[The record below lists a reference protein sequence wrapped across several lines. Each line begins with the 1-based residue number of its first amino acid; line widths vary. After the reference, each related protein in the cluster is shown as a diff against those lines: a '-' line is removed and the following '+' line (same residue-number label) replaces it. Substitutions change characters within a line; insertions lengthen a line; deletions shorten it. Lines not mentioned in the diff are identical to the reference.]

1 MYNLRAHILLCYGG
15 ACISSNAGSVKEA
28 IEKAIVKAGLQNEV
42 DVVTTGC
49 MGTCELGP
57 IMVIYPEGVFY
68 QKVKPEDAE
77 EIIQEHLLKGRVVKR
92 LFYKKPK
99 TEEMIEMFNDIDF
112 FKLQKKIALRNC
124 GIINPLEIEEYIA
137 ADGYMAL
144 GKVLTELTTQQVIEE
159 VKKSGLRGR
168 GGAGFPTG
176 LKWQF
181 TAASPG
187 KQKYVCCNA
196 DEGDPGAFMDRSIL
210 EGDPHSVME
219 AMMICGYA
227 IGADQGYIYVRAEYP
242 LAIERLS
249 IAIEQ
254 ARESGLLGKN
264 ILGTGFNFDMELRMG
279 AGAFVCGEETALMRS
294 IEGKRG
300 QPRPRP
306 PYPAQKGL
314 FECPTVLNNVE
325 TYANI
330 PYIILNGADDFA
342 SVGTEKS
349 RGTKVFALAGD
360 INNTGLIEIPI
371 GMPLGTIIYD
381 IGGGIPN
388 NKKLKAVQIG
398 GPSGGCIPADHLNV
412 RVDYESLKEL
422 GAIMGSGGLIIMD
435 EDTCMVDLAR
445 YFMEFIQEESCGKC
459 TPCREG
465 TRIMLNILERICQGK
480 GKMEDLDTLEELS
493 QQIKQTSL
501 CALGQT
507 APNPIEATLRY
518 FREEYIE
525 HIRDKKCRAGVC
537 AELVYAPCSNICPAS
552 VNVPAYLAYTKEGN
566 FAQALKTHLKN
577 NPFPAVCGRVCPHQC
592 EAKCRRNDIDSA
604 VSIRSVKRFMADS
617 IDDYLKCFP
626 EKQNSNGMKIA
637 VIGSGPSGLSS
648 AYFLTI
654 LGYEVTVF
662 ESEAKAGGMLTYA
675 IPSYRLPK
683 NIVEKEVQALSQYG
697 VKIKT
702 NIKIGKDITISELRK
717 QGFKAFYVAVGA
729 GDSIMPP
736 IEGIEGNNKVI
747 SGLDFLYKV
756 SNHEKISIGEEVV
769 VIGGGNTA
777 IDAAR
782 TAKRMGADV
791 TLVYRR
797 TREEMPAEIEEI
809 QEAENEGIK
818 IQLLQNI
825 KSVKLNSKYKLA
837 IEFVN
842 MRLGEFDR
850 SGRRRPVEIET
861 SSFVKETSLLILAIG
876 QKPSLNG
883 LFDKELVKLNRDSTI
898 CCSSHKGETM
908 SEDIFAGGDVVTG
921 PSTVVEAIG
930 QAQGAAEAIDKYL
943 TGGQEEYPWN
953 IMDPIEVAFD
963 PEEEPVYYE
972 RAKNIIIPLEGRD
985 SFSEIE
991 KTWNSATA
999 CKESERCLRC
1009 EFKKEEEEEL

>member
-1 MYNLRAHILLCYGG
+1 MYNFRTHVLLCYGG
-15 ACISSNAGSVKEA
+15 ACISSGAESIKEVMEQEIA
-28 IEKAIVKAGLQNEV
+28 KAGLQNEI

-57 IMVIYPEGVFY
+57 VMVIYPEGIFY
-68 QKVKPEDAE
+68 QKVKPEDAR
-77 EIIQEHLLKGRVVKR
+77 EIVQEHLLKGRVVKR

-99 TEEMIEMFNDIDF
+99 TEEMVEAFNNIDF
-112 FKLQKKIALRNC
+112 FKLQRKIALRNC
-124 GIINPLEIEEYIA
+124 GIINPLDIEEYIA
-137 ADGYMAL
+137 ADGYMAI
-144 GKVLTELTTQQVIEE
+144 GKVLTEMTSHQVIEE

-181 TAASPG
+181 TAAAKG
-187 KQKYVCCNA
+187 DKKYVLCNA

-227 IGADQGYIYVRAEYP
+227 ISSDQGYIYVRAEYP

-249 IAIEQ
+249 TAIEQ
-254 ARESGLLGKN
+254 ARKNGLLGKD
-264 ILGTGFNFDMELRMG
+264 ILGTGFNFDIEIRMG

-314 FECPTVLNNVE
+314 WECPTVLNNVE

-330 PYIILNGADDFA
+330 PYIILQGAEDFA

-381 IGGGIPN
+381 IGGGCPN
-388 NKKLKAVQIG
+388 NKKLKAIQIG
-398 GPSGGCIPADHLNV
+398 GPSGGCVPVQHLNV
-412 RVDYESLKEL
+412 KVDYESLKEL
-422 GAIMGSGGLIIMD
+422 GAIMGSGGLIVMD

-465 TRIMLNILERICQGK
+465 TRIMLEILTRICQGK

-493 QQIKQTSL
+493 YPIKDSAL

-507 APNPIEATLRY
+507 APNPILSTLRY
-518 FREEYIE
+518 FRDEYIE

-537 AELVYAPCSNICPAS
+537 AELVYSPCSNACPAS

-566 FAQALKTHLKN
+566 VKKALAIHLKN
-577 NPFPAVCGRVCPHQC
+577 NPFPAVCGRVCPHAC

-604 VSIRSVKRFMADS
+604 VNIRSVKRFMADS

-626 EKQNSNGMKIA
+626 EKKDSNGIKVA
-637 VIGSGPSGLSS
+637 VIGSGPSGMSN
-648 AYFLTI
+648 AYFLTM

-662 ESEAKAGGMLTYA
+662 ESETKAGGMLTYA

-683 NIVEKEVQALSQYG
+683 DIVEKEIQALCQYG
-697 VKIKT
+697 VRIKT
-702 NIKIGKDITISELRK
+702 NTKIGKDVTIDELRK
-717 QGFKAFYVAVGA
+717 QGFKAFYIAIGT
-729 GDSIMPP
+729 GDSMMPS
-736 IEGIEGNNKVI
+736 IEGADDNNRVM
-747 SGLDFLYKV
+747 SGLDFLYKI
-756 SNHEKISIGEEVV
+756 NNNEKISVGREVV

-782 TAKRMGADV
+782 TAKRMGAEV
-791 TLVYRR
+791 SIVYRR

-809 QEAENEGIK
+809 KEAENEGIK

-825 KSVKLNSKYKLA
+825 KSIKSNGNNKLA
-837 IEFVN
+837 VEFLN
-842 MRLGEFDR
+842 MRLGEFDK
-850 SGRRRPVEIET
+850 SGRRRPVEIEA
-861 SSFVKETSLLILAIG
+861 SSFFREIDLLILAIG

-883 LFDKELVKLNRDSTI
+883 LFDKELVKLNRDNTI
-898 CCSSHKGETM
+898 CCASRKGETM

-930 QAQGAAEAIDKYL
+930 QAQKAAEAIDKYL
-943 TGGQEEYPWN
+943 TDGQEEYPWN

-963 PEEEPVYYE
+963 PEEEPVDYK
-972 RAKNIIIPLEGRD
+972 RAKNILVPVEKRD
-985 SFSEIE
+985 SYTEVE
-991 KTWNSATA
+991 KTWDRTTA

-1009 EFKKEEEEEL
+1009 EFKKEEEGL

>member
-1 MYNLRAHILLCYGG
+1 MYNLRAHVLLCYGG
-15 ACISSNAGSVKEA
+15 ACISSNAGSVKDTM
-28 IEKAIVKAGLQNEV
+28 EKAIAKAGLQNEV
-42 DVVTTGC
+42 DVITTGC

-57 IMVIYPEGVFY
+57 IIVIYPEGVFY
-68 QKVKPEDAE
+68 QKVRPEDAE
-77 EIIQEHLLKGRVVKR
+77 EIVQEHLLKGRVVKR

-99 TEEMIEMFNDIDF
+99 TEEMVEMFDNIDF

-144 GKVLTELTTQQVIEE
+144 GKALTEMTPQQVIEE
-159 VKKSGLRGR
+159 LKKSGLRGR

-242 LAIERLS
+242 LAVERLS

-254 ARESGLLGKN
+254 AKKNELLGEN
-264 ILGTGFNFDMELRMG
+264 IFGTDFNFDIEIRMG

-294 IEGKRG
+294 IEGERG
-300 QPRPRP
+300 EPRPKP

-325 TYANI
+325 TFANV
-330 PYIILNGADDFA
+330 PYIILNGAKDFA
-342 SVGTEKS
+342 SIGTEKS

-371 GMPLGTIIYD
+371 GIPLGTIIYD

-398 GPSGGCIPADHLNV
+398 GPSGGCIPTDHLNV
-412 RVDYESLKEL
+412 KVDYESLQEL
-422 GAIMGSGGLIIMD
+422 GAIMGSGGLIVMD

-480 GKMEDLDTLEELS
+480 GKMEDLDILEELS
-493 QQIKQTSL
+493 RQIKQTSL
-501 CALGQT
+501 CGLGQT
-507 APNPIEATLRY
+507 APNPVEATLRY

-537 AELVYAPCSNICPAS
+537 AELVYSPCSNECPAS
-552 VNVPAYLAYTKEGN
+552 VNVPGYLAYTKEGN
-566 FAQALKTHLKN
+566 YKKALEIHLKN

-592 EAKCRRNDIDSA
+592 EAKCRRKDLDSA

-626 EKQNSNGMKIA
+626 EKQKYNGMKIA
-637 VIGSGPSGLSS
+637 VIGSGPSGLSN

-662 ESEAKAGGMLTYA
+662 ESEVKAGGMLTYA

-683 NIVEKEVQALSQYG
+683 NIVEKEIQALSQYG
-697 VKIKT
+697 IKVKT
-702 NIKIGKDITISELRK
+702 NTKIGKDLTIDELRN
-717 QGFKAFYVAVGA
+717 QGYKAFYIAIGT

-736 IEGIEGNNKVI
+736 IEGIDGNNKVM
-747 SGLDFLYKV
+747 SGLEFLYKV
-756 SNHEKISIGEEVV
+756 SNNEKVSLGQEVV

-782 TAKRMGADV
+782 TARRMGANV
-791 TLVYRR
+791 TIVYRR

-809 QEAENEGIK
+809 KEAENEGIK

-825 KSVKLNSKYKLA
+825 KSIKENSDHQLA

-842 MRLGEFDR
+842 MRLAEFDK

-861 SSFVKETSLLILAIG
+861 SSFVKEVSFLILAIG

-883 LFDKELVKLNRDSTI
+883 VLTKEMVELNRDGTI
-898 CCSSHKGETM
+898 CCSSHQGETM
-908 SEDIFAGGDVVTG
+908 SKDIFAGGDVVTG
-921 PSTVVEAIG
+921 PATVVEAIG
-930 QAQGAAEAIDKYL
+930 QAQRAAEAIDKYL

-953 IMDPIEVAFD
+953 IMDSIEVEFD
-963 PEEEPVYYE
+963 PEEEPLDYE
-972 RAKNIIIPLEGRD
+972 RAKNILIPVEERD
-985 SFSEIE
+985 SFTEVE

-999 CKESERCLRC
+999 CKEAERCLRC
-1009 EFKKEEEEEL
+1009 EFKKEEEGL

>member
-1 MYNLRAHILLCYGG
+1 MYNLRAHVLLCYGG
-15 ACISSNAGSVKEA
+15 ACISSNAGSVKETM
-28 IEKAIVKAGLQNEV
+28 EKAIAKAGLQNEI

-77 EIIQEHLLKGRVVKR
+77 EIVQEHLLKGRVVKR

-112 FKLQKKIALRNC
+112 FKLQRKIALRNC

-144 GKVLTELTTQQVIEE
+144 GKVLTEMTPQEVVEE

-249 IAIEQ
+249 VAIEQ
-254 ARESGLLGKN
+254 AKKNGLLGEN
-264 ILGTGFNFDMELRMG
+264 ILGTGFNFDIELRMG

-300 QPRPRP
+300 QPRPKP

-314 FECPTVLNNVE
+314 FDCPTVLNNVE
-325 TYANI
+325 TFANI
-330 PYIILNGADDFA
+330 PYIILQGADDYA

-398 GPSGGCIPADHLNV
+398 GPSGGCIPIDHLNV
-412 RVDYESLKEL
+412 SVDYESLKEL
-422 GAIMGSGGLIIMD
+422 GAIMGSGGLIVMD

-465 TRIMLNILERICQGK
+465 TRVMLEILTRICQGK

-493 QQIKQTSL
+493 YQIKDTAL
-501 CALGQT
+501 CGLGQT
-507 APNPIEATLRY
+507 APNPILSTLRY

-537 AELVYAPCSNICPAS
+537 AELVYSPCSNECPAS

-566 FAQALKTHLKN
+566 VKKALAIHLKS
-577 NPFPAVCGRVCPHQC
+577 NPFPAVCGRVCPHAC

-604 VSIRSVKRFMADS
+604 VNIRSVKRFMADS
-617 IDDYLKCFP
+617 IEDYLKFFP
-626 EKQNSNGMKIA
+626 EKKDSNGIKVA
-637 VIGSGPSGLSS
+637 VIGSGPSGMSN
-648 AYFLTI
+648 AYFLTM

-662 ESEAKAGGMLTYA
+662 ESETKAGGMLTYA

-683 NIVEKEVQALSQYG
+683 DIVEKEIQALCQYG
-697 VKIKT
+697 VRIKT
-702 NIKIGKDITISELRK
+702 NTKIGKDVTIDELRK
-717 QGFKAFYVAVGA
+717 QGFKAFYIAIGT
-729 GDSIMPP
+729 GDSIMPS
-736 IEGIEGNNKVI
+736 IEGADGNNRVM
-747 SGLDFLYKV
+747 SGLDFLYKI
-756 SNHEKISIGEEVV
+756 NNNEKISVGREVV

-782 TAKRMGADV
+782 TAKRMGAEV
-791 TLVYRR
+791 TIVYRR
-797 TREEMPAEIEEI
+797 TRDEMPAEIEEI
-809 QEAENEGIK
+809 KEAENEEIK

-825 KSVKLNSKYKLA
+825 KSIKSNGNNKLA
-837 IEFVN
+837 VEFLN
-842 MRLGEFDR
+842 MRLSEFDK
-850 SGRRRPVEIET
+850 SGRRRPVEIEA
-861 SSFVKETSLLILAIG
+861 SSFFREIDLLILAIG

-883 LFDKELVKLNRDSTI
+883 LFDKELVKLNRNGTI
-898 CCSSHKGETM
+898 FCHSHKGETM

-930 QAQGAAEAIDKYL
+930 QAQKAAEAIDKYL
-943 TGGQEEYPWN
+943 TDGQEEYPWN

-963 PEEEPVYYE
+963 PEEEPVDYE
-972 RAKNIIIPLEGRD
+972 RAKNILVPVEKRD
-985 SFSEIE
+985 AYTEVE
-991 KTWNSATA
+991 KTWDRTTA

-1009 EFKKEEEEEL
+1009 EYKKEEEGL

>member
-1 MYNLRAHILLCYGG
+1 MYNLRAHVLLCYGG
-15 ACISSNAGSVKEA
+15 ACISSNADSVKGTM
-28 IEKAIVKAGLQNEV
+28 EKAIAKAGLQNEV

-77 EIIQEHLLKGRVVKR
+77 EIVREHLLKGRVVKR

-99 TEEMIEMFNDIDF
+99 TEEMVEMFNDIDF

-124 GIINPLEIEEYIA
+124 GSINPLEIEEYIA

-144 GKVLTELTTQQVIEE
+144 GKVLTEMTPQEVIEE
-159 VKKSGLRGR
+159 MKKSGLRGR

-210 EGDPHSVME
+210 EGDPHSIME

-242 LAIERLS
+242 LAVERLS

-254 ARESGLLGKN
+254 AKKNELLGKN
-264 ILGTGFNFDMELRMG
+264 ILGTDFNFDIEIRMG

-300 QPRPRP
+300 EPRPKP

-325 TYANI
+325 TFANV
-330 PYIILNGADDFA
+330 PYIILQGADDFA

-412 RVDYESLKEL
+412 KVDYESLQEL
-422 GAIMGSGGLIIMD
+422 GAIMGSGGLIVMD

-445 YFMEFIQEESCGKC
+445 YFMEFIQEESCGNC
-459 TPCREG
+459 TPCRQG

-493 QQIKQTSL
+493 RQIKQTSL
-501 CALGQT
+501 CGLGQT
-507 APNPIEATLRY
+507 APNPVEATLRY

-537 AELVYAPCSNICPAS
+537 AELVYSPCSNECPAS

-592 EAKCRRNDIDSA
+592 EAKCRRTDIDSA

-626 EKQNSNGMKIA
+626 EKQRSNGMKVA
-637 VIGSGPSGLSS
+637 VIGSGPSGLSN
-648 AYFLTI
+648 AYFLTM

-662 ESEAKAGGMLTYA
+662 ESETKAGGMLTYA

-683 NIVEKEVQALSQYG
+683 NIVEKEIQALSQYG

-702 NIKIGKDITISELRK
+702 NTIIGKDITIDELRK
-717 QGFKAFYVAVGA
+717 QGFKAFYIAAGT
-729 GDSIMPP
+729 GDSIMPA
-736 IEGIEGNNKVI
+736 IEGIDGNNRVM
-747 SGLDFLYKV
+747 SGLDFLYKI
-756 SNHEKISIGEEVV
+756 NNNEKISVGREVV

-791 TLVYRR
+791 TIVYRR
-797 TREEMPAEIEEI
+797 TKEEMPAEIEEI
-809 QEAENEGIK
+809 KEAENEGIK

-825 KSVKLNSKYKLA
+825 KSIKSGSNNKLA
-837 IEFVN
+837 VEFVN
-842 MRLGEFDR
+842 MRLSEFDK
-850 SGRRRPVEIET
+850 SGRRRPIEIES
-861 SSFVKETSLLILAIG
+861 SSFVREIDLLILAIG
-876 QKPSLNG
+876 QKPSLGN
-883 LFDKELVKLNRDSTI
+883 LFDKETIKLNRNGTI
-898 CCSSHKGETM
+898 FCHSHKGETM

-930 QAQGAAEAIDKYL
+930 QAQKAAEAIDKYL
-943 TGGQEEYPWN
+943 TDGREEYPWN
-953 IMDPIEVAFD
+953 IMDTIEVKFD
-963 PEEEPVYYE
+963 PEEEPVDYE
-972 RAKNIIIPLEGRD
+972 RAKNLLVPIEKRD
-985 SFSEIE
+985 SYREVE
-991 KTWNSATA
+991 KTWDRVTA
-999 CKESERCLRC
+999 CKEADRCLRC
-1009 EFKKEEEEEL
+1009 EFKKEEEGA

>member
-1 MYNLRAHILLCYGG
+1 MYNLRAHVLLCYGG

-28 IEKAIVKAGLQNEV
+28 MEKAIAKAGLQNEI

-77 EIIQEHLLKGRVVKR
+77 EIVQEHLLKGRVVKR

-99 TEEMIEMFNDIDF
+99 TEEMVEMFNDIDF

-144 GKVLTELTTQQVIEE
+144 GKVLTEMTPQQVVEE
-159 VKKSGLRGR
+159 IKKSGLRGR
-168 GGAGFPTG
+168 GGAGFPAG

-242 LAIERLS
+242 LAVERLS

-254 ARESGLLGKN
+254 AKKNELLGKN
-264 ILGTGFNFDMELRMG
+264 ILGTDFNFDIEIRMG

-300 QPRPRP
+300 EPRPKP

-325 TYANI
+325 TFANV
-330 PYIILNGADDFA
+330 PYIILQGADDFA

-398 GPSGGCIPADHLNV
+398 GPSGGCIPTDHLNV
-412 RVDYESLKEL
+412 KVDYESLQEL
-422 GAIMGSGGLIIMD
+422 GAIMGSGGLIVMD

-445 YFMEFIQEESCGKC
+445 YFMEFIQEESCGNC
-459 TPCREG
+459 TPCRQG
-465 TRIMLNILERICQGK
+465 TRIMLDILERICQGK
-480 GKMEDLDTLEELS
+480 GKMEDLDILEELS
-493 QQIKQTSL
+493 EQIKQTSL
-501 CALGQT
+501 CGLGQT
-507 APNPIEATLRY
+507 APNPVEATLRY

-537 AELVYAPCSNICPAS
+537 AELVYSPCSNECPAS
-552 VNVPAYLAYTKEGN
+552 VNVSAYLAYTKEGN
-566 FAQALKTHLKN
+566 FTQALKTHLKN

-592 EAKCRRNDIDSA
+592 EAKCRRADLDSA

-626 EKQNSNGMKIA
+626 EKQDSNGMKVA
-637 VIGSGPSGLSS
+637 VIGSGPSGLSN
-648 AYFLTI
+648 AYFLTM

-683 NIVEKEVQALSQYG
+683 NIVEKEIQALSQYG

-702 NIKIGKDITISELRK
+702 NTKIGKDLTINELKK
-717 QGFKAFYVAVGA
+717 QGFKAFYISVGT
-729 GDSIMPP
+729 GDSIMPA
-736 IEGIEGNNKVI
+736 IEGIDGKNRVM
-747 SGLDFLYKV
+747 SGLDFLYKI
-756 SNHEKISIGEEVV
+756 NNNEKISVGREVV

-782 TAKRMGADV
+782 TAKRMRADV
-791 TLVYRR
+791 TIVYRR

-809 QEAENEGIK
+809 KEAENEGIK

-825 KSVKLNSKYKLA
+825 KSVKSNSNNKLA
-837 IEFVN
+837 VEFVN
-842 MRLGEFDR
+842 MRLSEFDK
-850 SGRRRPVEIET
+850 SGRRRPVEIEA
-861 SSFVKETSLLILAIG
+861 SSFVREIDLLILAIG
-876 QKPSLNG
+876 QKPSLGN
-883 LFDKELVKLNRDSTI
+883 LFDKETIKLNRNGTI
-898 CCSSHKGETM
+898 FCHSHKGETM

-930 QAQGAAEAIDKYL
+930 QAQKAAEAIDKYL
-943 TGGQEEYPWN
+943 TGGREEYPWN
-953 IMDPIEVAFD
+953 IMDSIEVKFD
-963 PEEEPVYYE
+963 LEEEPVDYE
-972 RAKNIIIPLEGRD
+972 RAKNILVPVEKRD
-985 SFSEIE
+985 SYTEVE
-991 KTWNSATA
+991 KTWNKETA
-999 CKESERCLRC
+999 CKEADRCLRC
-1009 EFKKEEEEEL
+1009 EFKKEEEGS

>member
-1 MYNLRAHILLCYGG
+1 MYNFRTHILLCYGG
-15 ACISSNAGSVKEA
+15 ACISSGSESVKEA
-28 IEKAIVKAGLQNEV
+28 MEEEIIKAELQNEV
-42 DVVTTGC
+42 EIVTTGC

-57 IMVIYPEGVFY
+57 IMVVYPEGIFY
-68 QKVKPEDAE
+68 QKVKPEDAK
-77 EIIQEHLLKGRVVKR
+77 EIVQEHLLKGRVVKR

-99 TEEMIEMFNDIDF
+99 TEEMVEVFNNIDF
-112 FKLQKKIALRNC
+112 FKLQRKIALRNC
-124 GIINPLEIEEYIA
+124 GIINPLNIEEYIA
-137 ADGYMAL
+137 ADGYMAI
-144 GKVLTELTTQQVIEE
+144 GKVLTEMTPQQVVEE

-181 TAASPG
+181 TAAAKG
-187 KQKYVCCNA
+187 DKKYVLCNA

-227 IGADQGYIYVRAEYP
+227 ISSDQGYIYVRAEYP

-249 IAIEQ
+249 TAIEQ
-254 ARESGLLGKN
+254 ARKNGLLGKD
-264 ILGTGFNFDMELRMG
+264 ILGTGFNFDIELRMG

-300 QPRPRP
+300 QPRPKP

-330 PYIILNGADDFA
+330 PYIILKGAEDYA

-349 RGTKVFALAGD
+349 KGTKVFALAGD
-360 INNTGLIEIPI
+360 INNTGLIEVPI

-398 GPSGGCIPADHLNV
+398 GPSGGCIPIDYLNV

-422 GAIMGSGGLIIMD
+422 GAIMGSGGLIVMD

-465 TRIMLNILERICQGK
+465 TRIMLEILTRICQGK

-493 QQIKQTSL
+493 YQIKDTAL
-501 CALGQT
+501 CGLGQT
-507 APNPIEATLRY
+507 APNPILSTLRY
-518 FREEYIE
+518 FKDEYIE

-537 AELVYAPCSNICPAS
+537 AELVYSPCSNACPAS
-552 VNVPAYLAYTKEGN
+552 VNVPAYITYTKEGN
-566 FAQALKTHLKN
+566 FKKALEIHLKN
-577 NPFPAVCGRVCPHQC
+577 NPFPAVCGRVCPHSC
-592 EAKCRRNDIDSA
+592 EAKCRRADLDSA
-604 VSIRSVKRFMADS
+604 VNIRSVKRFMADS
-617 IDDYLKCFP
+617 VDDYLECFP
-626 EKQNSNGMKIA
+626 EKQPSKGIKVA
-637 VIGSGPSGLSS
+637 VIGAGPSGLSN
-648 AYFLTI
+648 AYFLTM

-662 ESEAKAGGMLTYA
+662 ESEVKAGGMLTYA

-683 NIVEKEVQALSQYG
+683 DIVEKEIKALSEYG

-702 NIKIGKDITISELRK
+702 NSKVGKEVTINQLRE
-717 QGFKAFYVAVGA
+717 QEFKAFYVAVGT
-729 GDSIMPP
+729 GNSIMPS
-736 IEGIEGNNKVI
+736 IKGTESEKVI
-747 SGLDFLYKV
+747 GGLDFLYKV
-756 SNHEKISIGEEVV
+756 NNEEKIDVGKEVV

-782 TAKRMGADV
+782 TAKKLGAEV
-791 TLVYRR
+791 TIVYRR
-797 TREEMPAEIEEI
+797 TREEMPAELEEIEE
-809 QEAENEGIK
+809 AEKEGVK
-818 IQLLQNI
+818 INFLQNI
-825 KSVKLNSKYKLA
+825 KSAKSKSDKLEV
-837 IEFVN
+837 EFVE
-842 MRLGEFDR
+842 MRLAEFDK
-850 SGRRRPVEIET
+850 SGRRRPVEIE
-861 SSFVKETSLLILAIG
+861 SSLFTKEIDLLILAIG
-876 QKPSLNG
+876 QKASLDNLFEEEMKINRNG
-883 LFDKELVKLNRDSTI
+883 TI
-898 CCSSHKGETM
+898 CCSNYKGGTICK
-908 SEDIFAGGDVVTG
+908 DIFAGGDVVTG
-921 PSTVVEAIG
+921 PATVVEAIG
-930 QAQGAAEAIDKYL
+930 EAQRAAEAMDKYL
-943 TGGQEEYPWN
+943 TGGREEYPWN

-963 PEEEPVYYE
+963 PEEEPVNYN
-972 RAKNIIIPLEGRD
+972 RAENILVPLEKRD
-985 SFSEIE
+985 VYTEVE
-991 KTWNSATA
+991 KTWDKVTA

-1009 EFKKEEEEEL
+1009 EYKKEEEGL

>member
-1 MYNLRAHILLCYGG
+1 MYNLRAHVLLCYGG
-15 ACISSNAGSVKEA
+15 ACISSNADSVKVSM
-28 IEKAIVKAGLQNEV
+28 EKAIAKAGLQNEV
-42 DVVTTGC
+42 DIVTTGC

-68 QKVKPEDAE
+68 QKVRPEDAE
-77 EIIQEHLLKGRVVKR
+77 EIVQEHLLKGRVVKR

-99 TEEMIEMFNDIDF
+99 TEEMVEMFNDIDF
-112 FKLQKKIALRNC
+112 FKLQRKIALRNC

-144 GKVLTELTTQQVIEE
+144 GKVLTEMTPQEVIEE

-210 EGDPHSVME
+210 EGDPHSIME

-242 LAIERLS
+242 LAVERLS

-254 ARESGLLGKN
+254 AKKNELLGKN
-264 ILGTGFNFDMELRMG
+264 ILGTDFNFDIEIRMG

-300 QPRPRP
+300 EPRPKP

-325 TYANI
+325 TFANI
-330 PYIILNGADDFA
+330 PYIILQGADDFA
-342 SVGTEKS
+342 SMGTEKS

-412 RVDYESLKEL
+412 KVDYESLQEL
-422 GAIMGSGGLIIMD
+422 GAIMGSGGLIVMD

-445 YFMEFIQEESCGKC
+445 YFMEFIQEESCGNC
-459 TPCREG
+459 TPCRQG

-480 GKMEDLDTLEELS
+480 GKMEDLDILEELS
-493 QQIKQTSL
+493 EQIKQTSL
-501 CALGQT
+501 CGLGQT
-507 APNPIEATLRY
+507 APNPVIATLRY
-518 FREEYIE
+518 FRDEYIE

-537 AELVYAPCSNICPAS
+537 AELVYSPCSNECPAS
-552 VNVPAYLAYTKEGN
+552 VNVPGYLAYAKEGN
-566 FAQALKTHLKN
+566 FKKALQIHLKN
-577 NPFPAVCGRVCPHQC
+577 NPFPAVCGRVCPHEC
-592 EAKCRRNDIDSA
+592 EAKCRRVDLDSA

-626 EKQNSNGMKIA
+626 EKQDSNGMKVA
-637 VIGSGPSGLSS
+637 VIGSGPSGLSN
-648 AYFLTI
+648 AYFLTM

-683 NIVEKEVQALSQYG
+683 NIVEKEIQALSQYG

-702 NIKIGKDITISELRK
+702 TTKIGKDITIDELRK
-717 QGFKAFYVAVGA
+717 QGFKAFYIAVGT
-729 GDSIMPP
+729 GDSIMPA
-736 IEGIEGNNKVI
+736 IEGIDGNSRVM
-747 SGLDFLYKV
+747 SGLDFLYKI
-756 SNHEKISIGEEVV
+756 NNNEKISVGQEVV

-777 IDAAR
+777 IDTAR

-791 TLVYRR
+791 TIVYRR

-809 QEAENEGIK
+809 KEAENEGIK

-825 KSVKLNSKYKLA
+825 KSIKSNSNNKLA
-837 IEFVN
+837 VEFVN
-842 MRLGEFDR
+842 MRLAEFDK

-861 SSFVKETSLLILAIG
+861 SLFVKEIDLLILAIG
-876 QKPSLNG
+876 QKPSLG
-883 LFDKELVKLNRDSTI
+883 SLFDKESVKLDRDGTI
-898 CCSSHKGETM
+898 FCHSHKGETM

-921 PSTVVEAIG
+921 PFTVVEAIG
-930 QAQGAAEAIDKYL
+930 QAQRAAEAMDKYL
-943 TGGQEEYPWN
+943 TGGREEYPWN
-953 IMDPIEVAFD
+953 IMDVIEVKFD
-963 PEEEPVYYE
+963 PEEEPVDYE
-972 RAKNIIIPLEGRD
+972 RAKNILVPVEKRD
-985 SFSEIE
+985 SYTEVE
-991 KTWNSATA
+991 KSWDRVTA
-999 CKESERCLRC
+999 CKEADRCLRC
-1009 EFKKEEEEEL
+1009 EFKKEEEGA

>member
-1 MYNLRAHILLCYGG
+1 MYNLRAHVLLCYGG
-15 ACISSNAGSVKEA
+15 ACISSNAESVKEA
-28 IEKAIVKAGLQNEV
+28 MERAIAKAGLQNEV

-57 IMVIYPEGVFY
+57 LMVIYPDGVFY

-77 EIIQEHLLKGRVVKR
+77 EIVQEHLLKGRVVKR

-99 TEEMIEMFNDIDF
+99 TEEMVEMFNNIDF

-144 GKVLTELTTQQVIEE
+144 GKVLTEMTPQQVIEE
-159 VKKSGLRGR
+159 IKKSGLRGR

-181 TAASPG
+181 TAAAKGSE
-187 KQKYVCCNA
+187 KYVLCNA

-210 EGDPHSVME
+210 EGDPHSIME

-227 IGADQGYIYVRAEYP
+227 IGANQGYIYVRAEYP
-242 LAIERLS
+242 LAVERLL

-254 ARESGLLGKN
+254 AKKNELLGKN
-264 ILGTGFNFDMELRMG
+264 ILGTDFDFDIEIRIG

-300 QPRPRP
+300 EPRPKP

-325 TYANI
+325 TFANI
-330 PYIILNGADDFA
+330 PYIILQGADDFA
-342 SVGTEKS
+342 SMGIEKS

-412 RVDYESLKEL
+412 KVDYESLQEL
-422 GAIMGSGGLIIMD
+422 GAIMGSGGLIVMD

-445 YFMEFIQEESCGKC
+445 YFMEFIQEESCGNC
-459 TPCREG
+459 TPCRQG

-480 GKMEDLDTLEELS
+480 GKMEDLDILEELS
-493 QQIKQTSL
+493 EQIKRTSL
-501 CALGQT
+501 CGLGQT
-507 APNPIEATLRY
+507 APNPVIATLRY

-537 AELVYAPCSNICPAS
+537 SELVYAPCSNICPAS

-592 EAKCRRNDIDSA
+592 EAKCRRNDLDSA

-626 EKQNSNGMKIA
+626 EKQNSNGIKVA
-637 VIGSGPSGLSS
+637 VIGSGPSGLSN
-648 AYFLTI
+648 AYFLTM
-654 LGYEVTVF
+654 LGYDVTVF
-662 ESEAKAGGMLTYA
+662 ESESKTGGMLTYA

-683 NIVEKEVQALSQYG
+683 DIVEKEIQALSQYG

-702 NIKIGKDITISELRK
+702 NVRIGKDISIDELRK
-717 QGFKAFYVAVGA
+717 QGFKAFYIAAGT
-729 GDSIMPP
+729 GDSIMPA
-736 IEGIEGNNKVI
+736 IEGIDGNNRVM
-747 SGLDFLYKV
+747 SGLNFLYKI
-756 SNHEKISIGEEVV
+756 NNNEKISVGQEVV

-782 TAKRMGADV
+782 TAKRLGAEV
-791 TLVYRR
+791 TIVYRR
-797 TREEMPAEIEEI
+797 TKEEMPAELEEI
-809 QEAENEGIK
+809 NEAENEGIK

-825 KSVKLNSKYKLA
+825 KSVKSNSNDKLKV
-837 IEFVN
+837 EFVN
-842 MRLGEFDR
+842 MRLGEFDK
-850 SGRRRPVEIET
+850 SGRRRPVEIEA
-861 SSFVKETSLLILAIG
+861 SSFTKEVSLLILAIG
-876 QKPSLNG
+876 QKPSLGN
-883 LFDKELVKLNRDSTI
+883 LFDKETIKLNRNGTI
-898 CCSSHKGETM
+898 FCHSYKGETM

-930 QAQGAAEAIDKYL
+930 QAQRAAEAIDKYL
-943 TGGQEEYPWN
+943 TGGREEYPWN
-953 IMDPIEVAFD
+953 IMDKIEVKFD
-963 PEEEPVYYE
+963 PEEEPVDYE
-972 RAKNIIIPLEGRD
+972 RAKNILVPVEKRD
-985 SFSEIE
+985 SYTEVE
-991 KTWNSATA
+991 KTWDRVTA
-999 CKESERCLRC
+999 CKEADRCLRC
-1009 EFKKEEEEEL
+1009 EYKKEGEGA

>member
-1 MYNLRAHILLCYGG
+1 MYNFRTHILLCYGG
-15 ACISSNAGSVKEA
+15 ACISSGSESVKEA
-28 IEKAIVKAGLQNEV
+28 MEEEIIKAELQNEV
-42 DVVTTGC
+42 EIVTTGC

-57 IMVIYPEGVFY
+57 IMVVYPEGIFY
-68 QKVKPEDAE
+68 QKVKPEDAK
-77 EIIQEHLLKGRVVKR
+77 EIVQEHLLKGRVVKR

-99 TEEMIEMFNDIDF
+99 TEEMVEVFNNIDF
-112 FKLQKKIALRNC
+112 FKLQRKIALRNC
-124 GIINPLEIEEYIA
+124 GIINPLNIEEYIA
-137 ADGYMAL
+137 ADGYMAI
-144 GKVLTELTTQQVIEE
+144 GKVLTEMTPQQVVEE

-181 TAASPG
+181 TAAAKG
-187 KQKYVCCNA
+187 DKKYVLCNA

-227 IGADQGYIYVRAEYP
+227 ISSDQGYIYVRAEYP

-249 IAIEQ
+249 TAIEQ
-254 ARESGLLGKN
+254 ARKNGLLGKD
-264 ILGTGFNFDMELRMG
+264 ILGTGFNFDIELRMG

-300 QPRPRP
+300 QPRPKP

-330 PYIILNGADDFA
+330 PYIILKGAEDYA

-349 RGTKVFALAGD
+349 KGTKVFALAGD
-360 INNTGLIEIPI
+360 INNTGLIEVPI

-398 GPSGGCIPADHLNV
+398 GPSGGCIPIDYLNV

-422 GAIMGSGGLIIMD
+422 GAIMGSGGLIVMD

-465 TRIMLNILERICQGK
+465 TRIMLEILTRICQGK

-493 QQIKQTSL
+493 YQIKDTAL
-501 CALGQT
+501 CGLGQT
-507 APNPIEATLRY
+507 APNPILSTLRY
-518 FREEYIE
+518 FKDEYIE

-537 AELVYAPCSNICPAS
+537 AELVYSPCSNACPAS
-552 VNVPAYLAYTKEGN
+552 VNVPAYITYTKEGN
-566 FAQALKTHLKN
+566 FKKALEIHLKN
-577 NPFPAVCGRVCPHQC
+577 NPFPAVCGRVCPHSC
-592 EAKCRRNDIDSA
+592 EAKCRRADLDSA
-604 VSIRSVKRFMADS
+604 VNIRSVKRFMADS
-617 IDDYLKCFP
+617 VDDYLECFP
-626 EKQNSNGMKIA
+626 EKQPSKGIKVA
-637 VIGSGPSGLSS
+637 VIGAGPSGLSN
-648 AYFLTI
+648 AYFLTM

-662 ESEAKAGGMLTYA
+662 ESEVKAGGMLTYA

-683 NIVEKEVQALSQYG
+683 DIVEKEIKALSEYG

-702 NIKIGKDITISELRK
+702 NSKVGKEVTINQLRE
-717 QGFKAFYVAVGA
+717 QEFKAFYVAVGT
-729 GDSIMPP
+729 GNSIMPS
-736 IEGIEGNNKVI
+736 IKGTESEKVI
-747 SGLDFLYKV
+747 GGLDFLYKV
-756 SNHEKISIGEEVV
+756 NNEEKIDVGKEVV

-782 TAKRMGADV
+782 TAKKLGAEV
-791 TLVYRR
+791 TIVYRR
-797 TREEMPAEIEEI
+797 TREEMPAELEEIEE
-809 QEAENEGIK
+809 AEKEGVK
-818 IQLLQNI
+818 INFLQNI
-825 KSVKLNSKYKLA
+825 KSAKSKNDKLEV
-837 IEFVN
+837 EFVE
-842 MRLGEFDR
+842 MRLAEFDK
-850 SGRRRPVEIET
+850 SGRRRPVEIE
-861 SSFVKETSLLILAIG
+861 SSLFTKEIDLLILAIG
-876 QKPSLNG
+876 QKASLDNLFEEEMKINRNG
-883 LFDKELVKLNRDSTI
+883 TI
-898 CCSSHKGETM
+898 CCSNYKGGTICK
-908 SEDIFAGGDVVTG
+908 DIFAGGDVVTG
-921 PSTVVEAIG
+921 PATVVEAIG
-930 QAQGAAEAIDKYL
+930 EAQRAAEAMDKYL
-943 TGGQEEYPWN
+943 TGGREEYPWN

-963 PEEEPVYYE
+963 PEEEPVNYN
-972 RAKNIIIPLEGRD
+972 RAENILVPLEKRD
-985 SFSEIE
+985 VYTEVE
-991 KTWNSATA
+991 KTWDKVTA

-1009 EFKKEEEEEL
+1009 EYKKEEEGL

>member
-1 MYNLRAHILLCYGG
+1 MYNLRAHVLLCYGG
-15 ACISSNAGSVKEA
+15 ACISSNADSVKGSM
-28 IEKAIVKAGLQNEV
+28 EKAIAKAGLQNEV
-42 DVVTTGC
+42 DVITTGC

-68 QKVKPEDAE
+68 QKVRPEDAE
-77 EIIQEHLLKGRVVKR
+77 EIVQEHLLKGRVVKR

-99 TEEMIEMFNDIDF
+99 TEEMVEMFNDIDF
-112 FKLQKKIALRNC
+112 FKLQRKIALRNC

-144 GKVLTELTTQQVIEE
+144 GKVLTEMTPQQVVEE

-181 TAASPG
+181 TAASLG

-210 EGDPHSVME
+210 EGDPHSIME

-242 LAIERLS
+242 LAVERLS

-254 ARESGLLGKN
+254 AKKNELLGKN
-264 ILGTGFNFDMELRMG
+264 ILGTDFNFDIEIRMG

-300 QPRPRP
+300 EPRPKP

-325 TYANI
+325 TFANI
-330 PYIILNGADDFA
+330 PYIVLQGADDFA
-342 SVGTEKS
+342 SMGTEKS

-412 RVDYESLKEL
+412 KVDYESLQEL
-422 GAIMGSGGLIIMD
+422 GAIMGSGGLIVMD

-445 YFMEFIQEESCGKC
+445 YFMEFIQEESCGNC
-459 TPCREG
+459 TPCRQG

-480 GKMEDLDTLEELS
+480 GKMEDLDILEELS
-493 QQIKQTSL
+493 RQIKQTSL
-501 CALGQT
+501 CGLGQT
-507 APNPIEATLRY
+507 APNPVEATLRY

-537 AELVYAPCSNICPAS
+537 AELVYSPCSNECPAS
-552 VNVPAYLAYTKEGN
+552 VNVPGYLAYTKEGN
-566 FAQALKTHLKN
+566 FKKALQIHLKN

-592 EAKCRRNDIDSA
+592 EAKCRRIDLDSA

-617 IDDYLKCFP
+617 IDDYLECFP
-626 EKQNSNGMKIA
+626 EKQGSNGMKVA
-637 VIGSGPSGLSS
+637 VIGSGPSGLSN
-648 AYFLTI
+648 AYFLTM

-662 ESEAKAGGMLTYA
+662 ESESKTGGMLTYA

-683 NIVEKEVQALSQYG
+683 SIVEKEIQALSQYG

-702 NIKIGKDITISELRK
+702 NTKIGKDITIDELRK
-717 QGFKAFYVAVGA
+717 QGFKAFYIAVGT
-729 GDSIMPP
+729 GDSIMPAV
-736 IEGIEGNNKVI
+736 EGIDGNNRVM
-747 SGLDFLYKV
+747 SGLNFLYKV
-756 SNHEKISIGEEVV
+756 NNNEKISIGQEVV

-791 TLVYRR
+791 TIVYRR

-809 QEAENEGIK
+809 KEAEDEGIK

-825 KSVKLNSKYKLA
+825 KSIKSNSNSKLA
-837 IEFVN
+837 VEFVN
-842 MRLGEFDR
+842 MRLGEFDK

-861 SSFVKETSLLILAIG
+861 SLFVREVDLLILAIG
-876 QKPSLNG
+876 QKPSLGN
-883 LFDKELVKLNRDSTI
+883 LFDKETIKLNRNETI
-898 CCSSHKGETM
+898 FCHSHKGETM

-930 QAQGAAEAIDKYL
+930 QAQRTAEAIDKYL
-943 TGGQEEYPWN
+943 TGGREEYPWN
-953 IMDPIEVAFD
+953 IMDEIKVKFD
-963 PEEEPVYYE
+963 PEEEPVDYE
-972 RAKNIIIPLEGRD
+972 RAKNILIPVEKRD
-985 SFSEIE
+985 SYREVE
-991 KTWNSATA
+991 KTWDRATA
-999 CKESERCLRC
+999 CKEADRCLRC
-1009 EFKKEEEEEL
+1009 EFKKEEEGA

>member
-1 MYNLRAHILLCYGG
+1 MYNLRAHVLLCYGG
-15 ACISSNAGSVKEA
+15 ACISSNAGSVKETM
-28 IEKAIVKAGLQNEV
+28 EKAIAKAGLQNEV

-57 IMVIYPEGVFY
+57 IIVIYPEGVFY
-68 QKVKPEDAE
+68 QKVKPEDTE
-77 EIIQEHLLKGRVVKR
+77 EIVQEHLLKGRVVKR

-99 TEEMIEMFNDIDF
+99 TEEMVEMFNNIDF
-112 FKLQKKIALRNC
+112 FKLQRKIALRNC

-144 GKVLTELTTQQVIEE
+144 GKVLTEMTPQQVIEE
-159 VKKSGLRGR
+159 IKKSGLRGR

-242 LAIERLS
+242 LAVERLS

-254 ARESGLLGKN
+254 AKKNELLGKN
-264 ILGTGFNFDMELRMG
+264 ILGTDFNFDIEIRMG

-300 QPRPRP
+300 EPRPKP

-325 TYANI
+325 TFANI
-330 PYIILNGADDFA
+330 PFIILNGAGDFA

-360 INNTGLIEIPI
+360 INNTGLIEVPI

-412 RVDYESLKEL
+412 KVDYESLQEL
-422 GAIMGSGGLIIMD
+422 GAIMGSGGLIVMD
-435 EDTCMVDLAR
+435 EDTCMVDISR

-493 QQIKQTSL
+493 RQIKQTSL
-501 CALGQT
+501 CGLGQT
-507 APNPIEATLRY
+507 APNPILATLRY
-518 FREEYIE
+518 FRDEYIE

-537 AELVYAPCSNICPAS
+537 AELVYSPCSNECPAS
-552 VNVPAYLAYTKEGN
+552 VNVPGYLAYTKEGN
-566 FAQALKTHLKN
+566 FQKALEIHLKN

-592 EAKCRRNDIDSA
+592 EAKCRRNDLDSA

-617 IDDYLKCFP
+617 IDGYLKCFP
-626 EKQNSNGMKIA
+626 EKQNSNGMKVA
-637 VIGSGPSGLSS
+637 VIGSGPSGLSN

-683 NIVEKEVQALSQYG
+683 NIVKKEIQALSLYG

-702 NIKIGKDITISELRK
+702 NTKIGKDITIDELRK

-736 IEGIEGNNKVI
+736 IEGIDGNNRVM
-747 SGLDFLYKV
+747 SGLDFLYKI
-756 SNHEKISIGEEVV
+756 NNNEKIFVGQEIV

-782 TAKRMGADV
+782 TARRMGADV
-791 TLVYRR
+791 TIVYRR

-809 QEAENEGIK
+809 KEAENEGIK

-825 KSVKLNSKYKLA
+825 KSVKSNSNNKLA
-837 IEFVN
+837 VEFVN
-842 MRLGEFDR
+842 MRLAEFDK

-861 SSFVKETSLLILAIG
+861 SSFVKEVSLLILAIG
-876 QKPSLNG
+876 QKPSLDD
-883 LFDKELVKLNRDSTI
+883 LFDKELVKLNRDGTI
-898 CCSSHKGETM
+898 CFSSHKGETM

-930 QAQGAAEAIDKYL
+930 QAQRAAEAIDKYL
-943 TGGQEEYPWN
+943 SGGQEEYPWN
-953 IMDPIEVAFD
+953 IMDAIEVKFD
-963 PEEEPVYYE
+963 PEEEPVDYE
-972 RAKNIIIPLEGRD
+972 RAKNILLPVEKRD
-985 SFSEIE
+985 SYMEVE
-991 KTWNSATA
+991 KTWDRVTA
-999 CKESERCLRC
+999 CKEADRCLRC
-1009 EFKKEEEEEL
+1009 EFKKEEEGI